1 MSISLVTNED
11 NMAMMSRYSDKFFD
25 LAVVDPE
32 WGINAGKKKQYHS
45 GAFTKYRERNW
56 DVSRPSKEYFN
67 ELFRVSK
74 NQIIWGANYF
84 VDLLPPA
91 KNWIVWDKSQPAG
104 ISFSMHELAFNSCE
118 GQAMIFRIT
127 NGSNGNRC
135 VIRSKVQKKRIH
147 QTQKPIPLYAETYK
161 WFSKPGYKILDT
173 HLGSGTNR
181 IAAYDAGLDFYGCE
195 IDTEMF
201 NDSEIMFAKH
211 IAQQK
216 LFIPQQQNTTEQLS
230 LI

>member
-1 MSISLVTNED
+1 MSISHTECCENMLFMSGFED
-11 NMAMMSRYSDKFFD
+11 NFFD

-32 WGINAGKKKQYHS
+32 WGIGAGKKKQYHK
-45 GAFTKYRERNW
+45 GAFTTYRERDW
-56 DVSRPSKEYFN
+56 DLKRPSEEYFK

-84 VDLLPPA
+84 TDLLPPA

-135 VIRSKVQKKRIH
+135 VIKSKVSNKRIH
-147 QTQKPIPLYAETYK
+147 QTQKPVSLYAETYK
-161 WFSKPGYKILDT
+161 WFSQPGFKILDT

-181 IAAYDAGLDFYGCE
+181 IAAYDAGLDFYACE
-195 IDTEMF
+195 IDEEMF
-201 NDSEIMFAKH
+201 IDQENYFATH

-216 LFIPQQQNTTEQLS
+216 LFSPQQLHAEQIQL
-230 LI
+230 L